1 MLLSNTCDLKEY
13 ILDVIICEGLLRY
26 RTTLQGRIIVNEGK
40 TTSKTFL

>member
-13 ILDVIICEGLLRY
+13 ILDVIICEGRLRY
-26 RTTLQGRIIVNEGK
+26 RTLQGRIIVNEGK